1 MTEKEL
7 KEVLRDVP
15 GADEAARAAAH
26 AHWARLAKP
35 LGGLGQTQF
44 VAADVRDARSVAR
57 AATGSDAVVN
67 LVGSFADMAAA
78 QNIQY
83 GQANQQ
89 DMLRRSQELN
99 QRAKSDTNAATE
111 RMRRIL
117 QEKRDGQRG
126 LSKDFMNRQGSGNG
140 AGRQ

>member
-1 MTEKEL
+1 MYGKL
-7 KEVLRDVP
+7 LFAIICLS
-15 GADEAARAAAH
+15 G
-26 AHWARLAKP
+26 
-35 LGGLGQTQF
+35 
-44 VAADVRDARSVAR
+44 
-57 AATGSDAVVN
+57 VV
-67 LVGSFADMAAA
+67 GFADMAAA

>member
-1 MTEKEL
+1 MRKKFL
-7 KEVLRDVP
+7 F
-15 GADEAARAAAH
+15 AIIC
-26 AHWARLAKP
+26 
-35 LGGLGQTQF
+35 LGLSGIIG
-44 VAADVRDARSVAR
+44 
-57 AATGSDAVVN
+57 
-67 LVGSFADMAAA
+67 FADMAAA
-78 QNIQY
+78 KNIQF

-99 QRAKSDTNAATE
+99 QRAKSDTHTATD

-117 QEKRDGQRG
+117 REKRDGQRG

>member
-1 MTEKEL
+1 MCKKFL
-7 KEVLRDVP
+7 FAVICI
-15 GADEAARAAAH
+15 
-26 AHWARLAKP
+26 
-35 LGGLGQTQF
+35 GLCS
-44 VAADVRDARSVAR
+44 AM
-57 AATGSDAVVN
+57 
-67 LVGSFADMAAA
+67 SFADMAAA
-78 QNIQY
+78 QNAQS

>member
-1 MTEKEL
+1 MIL
-7 KEVLRDVP
+7 S
-15 GADEAARAAAH
+15 GM
-26 AHWARLAKP
+26 
-35 LGGLGQTQF
+35 LG
-44 VAADVRDARSVAR
+44 
-57 AATGSDAVVN
+57 
-67 LVGSFADMAAA
+67 FADMAAA
-78 QNIQY
+78 KNTQS

-99 QRAKSDTNAATE
+99 QRAKSDTHAATD

>member
-1 MTEKEL
+1 MCGKFL
-7 KEVLRDVP
+7 
-15 GADEAARAAAH
+15 
-26 AHWARLAKP
+26 LAIICIC
-35 LGGLGQTQF
+35 LGGVCG
-44 VAADVRDARSVAR
+44 
-57 AATGSDAVVN
+57 
-67 LVGSFADMAAA
+67 FADMATAK
-78 QNIQY
+78 NIQY

-99 QRAKSDTNAATE
+99 QRAKSDTHSATD

-140 AGRQ
+140 ANRQ

>member
-1 MTEKEL
+1 MRVKFLFAILCITL
-7 KEVLRDVP
+7 SAMP
-15 GADEAARAAAH
+15 GFIDTAT
-26 AHWARLAKP
+26 AKN
-35 LGGLGQTQF
+35 TQ
-44 VAADVRDARSVAR
+44 S
-57 AATGSDAVVN
+57 
-67 LVGSFADMAAA
+67 
-78 QNIQY
+78 

-99 QRAKSDTNAATE
+99 QRAKSDTQAATD

-126 LSKDFMNRQGSGNG
+126 LSKDFMNRQGSGNS